1 MLSFDRVGKFYC
13 FIVIYIY
20 IYNIGQCEFCSWKFD
35 FFLIRDVFIV
45 ILFLHFTCVHN

>member
-20 IYNIGQCEFCSWKFD
+20 IYIILVSVNFVVGSLI
-35 FFLIRDVFIV
+35 FFL
-45 ILFLHFTCVHN
+45 LGMCSL